1 MQTRHFR
8 KDIRHNRGVITMK
21 SPQTLEEAAIEL
33 VIAIGEL
40 ALSIG
45 RSLKLD
51 KLLNWLEIKLRK
63 IF

>member
-1 MQTRHFR
+1 
-8 KDIRHNRGVITMK
+8 MK